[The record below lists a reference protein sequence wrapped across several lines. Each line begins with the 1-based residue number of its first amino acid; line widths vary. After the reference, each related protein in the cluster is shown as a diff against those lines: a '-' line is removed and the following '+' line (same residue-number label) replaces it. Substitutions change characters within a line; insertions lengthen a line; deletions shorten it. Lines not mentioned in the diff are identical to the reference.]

1 MRVSTVLR
9 ICVLSEWVLVGIS
22 ITLSLF
28 LESHLPTPLQEWL
41 TTEAEQD
48 LQPYEA
54 FLLGGGFLLL
64 LFALAGSVGLL
75 FLKRWGAW
83 LYLLSLVIGY
93 LLFPFMGPTVE
104 HGLADAVDEL
114 SVMLSGLVLGL
125 AFFSDAL
132 PGKRQPGAHS

>member
-28 LESHLPTPLQEWL
+28 LESHLPPPLQEWL

-48 LQPYEA
+48 SQPYEA
-54 FLLGGGFLLL
+54 FLLAGGFLLL

-93 LLFPFMGPTVE
+93 LLFPFFGPTVE

-114 SVMLSGLVLGL
+114 TVMLSGLILGL

-132 PGKRQPGAHS
+132 PAKQKPGEHS